1 MILNV
6 VILIICRN
14 LQDQLKAELPE
25 AAKKLKLPGKQVK
38 LFQTKHS
45 LERRG
50 EELTAFLM
58 GVCENASLCSS
69 QHTAEFLKS
78 EYVSINRL

>member
-1 MILNV
+1 MIMY
-6 VILIICRN
+6 RN
-14 LQDQLKAELPE
+14 LQDQLKVESPE

-38 LFQTKHS
+38 LFQTKNS
-45 LERRG
+45 LDRRG

-69 QHTAEFLKS
+69 QHTASFLKN